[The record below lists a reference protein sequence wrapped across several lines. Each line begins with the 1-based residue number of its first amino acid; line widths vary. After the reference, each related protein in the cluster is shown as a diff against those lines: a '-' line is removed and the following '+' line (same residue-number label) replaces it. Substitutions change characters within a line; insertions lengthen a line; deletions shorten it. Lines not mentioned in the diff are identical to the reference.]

1 MAYHHGHLRESL
13 IDVAVEAIEHDGV
26 DRLSLRDVARTVG
39 VSHAASA
46 YHFGDRKGLFTAI
59 ATDGFQRLA
68 VALEAADGGFVDA
81 GVAYVR
87 FAIADRGRFEVMFR
101 PELVNGDDPALL
113 AAMARASAVLGA
125 GAAERSGDSRVNGLA
140 AWSIV
145 HGFSTLWNAGV
156 IRADG
161 ATADE
166 LASSVAAVLFER

>member
-13 IDVAVEAIEHDGV
+13 IAAAVRAIERDGI
-26 DRLSLRDVARTVG
+26 DRLSLREVARTVG

-46 YHFGDRKGLFTAI
+46 HHFGDRKGLFTAI

-68 VALEAADGGFVDA
+68 VSLEAAGGGFVEA

-87 FAIADRGRFEVMFR
+87 FAIADRGSFEVMFR
-101 PELVNGDDPALL
+101 PELVHGDDSELV

-125 GAAERSGDSRVNGLA
+125 GAGEKPGDARINGLA

-161 ATADE
+161 ATADD
-166 LASSVAAVLFER
+166 LARSVAAVLFAR